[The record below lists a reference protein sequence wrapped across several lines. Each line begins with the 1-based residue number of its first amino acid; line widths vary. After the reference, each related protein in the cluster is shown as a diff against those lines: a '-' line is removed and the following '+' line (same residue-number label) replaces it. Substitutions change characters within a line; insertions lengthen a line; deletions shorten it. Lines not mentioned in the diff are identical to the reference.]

1 LQAWFVE
8 ILLFRIAALVVFL
21 SAFDRAWFGRWV
33 GSGALVL
40 CPIIREGKPAP
51 EEYDGSYAPQFLFV
65 GGADF
70 PPNAF
75 AIHWI
80 CSKLAPHLQMISSQ
94 VSILLVGKGVEKLA
108 GTIASNVRPL
118 GIVSDAELLRLLH
131 SSAAIICT
139 IVHGSGLKIKILEA
153 LSSGCPVFATAE
165 SLRGFEFM
173 QVTPMLDLG
182 DVSTTSSNIASF
194 AADSELQRNVRKSIV
209 EKWQKYVEVRRLAL
223 AKSIER
229 ICAGMGGSA
238 GSCD

>member
-1 LQAWFVE
+1 MVRE

-131 SSAAIICT
+131 SSAAIICP

-173 QVTPMLDLG
+173 QV
-182 DVSTTSSNIASF
+182 TTSSNIASF